1 MVQKTTNY
9 HTYNASLWLL
19 FFGYFGPFLDSDST
33 EKSHWMPNNCI
44 HCLFMVCDIGAD
56 GILSSVR
63 KNTQKG
69 VW

>member
-9 HTYNASLWLL
+9 HTYNASLWSL
-19 FFGYFGPFLDSDST
+19 FFCDFGHFSDSDST
-33 EKSHWMPNNCI
+33 DESNWMPNNCI
-44 HCLFMVCDIGAD
+44 HRLFTACDVGAD

-63 KNTQKG
+63 KNTQQG